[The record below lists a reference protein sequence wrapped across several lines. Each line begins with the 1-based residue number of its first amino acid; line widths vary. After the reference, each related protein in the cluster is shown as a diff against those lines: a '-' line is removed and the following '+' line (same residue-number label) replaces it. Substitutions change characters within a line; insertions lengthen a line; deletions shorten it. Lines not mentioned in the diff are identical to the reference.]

1 LMITLQ
7 QFNYLAKPSVLN
19 LCPFPAIVV
28 PVPSTSCGLSGSA
41 LCTSLVFHESLLFF
55 PSQ

>member
-1 LMITLQ
+1 MITLQ

-28 PVPSTSCGLSGSA
+28 PVPSTSYGLSGSA